1 MSCQTQPARSAC
13 SSAFR
18 SSVSRVSVVSVSPRA
33 VARIRSV
40 WIAFQALRCPWWS
53 SGDQVARDASV
64 GVPDV
69 GVERPEDVALGGAHR
84 AQLLYQCRHERL
96 IITHCHDRSSID
108 LVSLSFLIITYRDG
122 G

>member
-40 WIAFQALRCPWWS
+40 WIAFQAVRCAWWS
-53 SGDQVARDASV
+53 FGDQSPGTDRS
-64 GVPDV
+64 VPDV